1 MRDIF
6 THQITTPEHWYML
19 MQPTIYRR
27 EELRYDLIVGDQVVT
42 PTYDPHCVNDISG
55 GCHPVQIISGER
67 LVKADTGIA
76 EGRKIAQ
83 TLENLKGVSDYLI
96 EEEAWECIWT
106 ELIINRKGL
115 KTFLGREGIG
125 EYYFSSEMLA
135 LMLEELDRLITKY
148 SADEWS
154 WSQASQP
161 LVDLLQEHHA
171 LIQIEY
177 DEVEAGTRLLKEGDF
192 LGPKERKKRKIQ
204 KMEEQMA
211 AGTSYGTPKGRSVGD
226 AGSLGDDEMKGRS
239 LGDAGSLGGKK
250 DYSEF
255 FKMVNKKLHE
265 DRKNRIKEEVF
276 EEDRER
282 HEKLRKKQ

>member
-6 THQITTPEHWYML
+6 THKITTPEHWYML

-42 PTYDPHCVNDISG
+42 PTYDPHCVNDVSG

-76 EGRKIAQ
+76 ENRKIAQ
-83 TLENLKGVSDYLI
+83 TLENIKGVSDYLI

-106 ELIINRKGL
+106 ELIINKKGL
-115 KTFLGREGIG
+115 KTFLDRGGVE
-125 EYYFSSEMLA
+125 ENDYSFSSEMLA
-135 LMLEELDRLITKY
+135 LMLEEFDRLITKY

-154 WSQASQP
+154 WSPSSVT
-161 LVDLLQEHHA
+161 LVDLLQEHRA

-177 DEVEAGTRLLKEGDF
+177 AEVEAGTRLLKEGDF
-192 LGPKERKKRKIQ
+192 LGPKERKERKIQ

-211 AGTSYGTPKGRSVGD
+211 EGTSYGRQQGRAL
-226 AGSLGDDEMKGRS
+226 AGSLENSDEEE
-239 LGDAGSLGGKK
+239 

-255 FKMVNKKLHE
+255 FKTVNKKLHE
-265 DRKNRIKEEVF
+265 DRKTRIKGEVF

-282 HEKLRKKQ
+282 REKRRKNRISE

>member
-42 PTYDPHCVNDISG
+42 PTYDPHCVNDVSG

-67 LVKADTGIA
+67 LAKADTGIA

-83 TLENLKGVSDYLI
+83 TLENIKGVSDSLI
-96 EEEAWECIWT
+96 DEEAWECIWT
-106 ELIINRKGL
+106 ELIINKKGL
-115 KTFLGREGIG
+115 KTFLDRDGIG
-125 EYYFSSEMLA
+125 EYYFSSEMLS

-154 WSQASQP
+154 WSQASQS
-161 LVDLLQEHHA
+161 LVDLLQEHRA
-171 LIQIEY
+171 LIQMEY

-192 LGPKERKKRKIQ
+192 LGPKERKQRKIQ
-204 KMEEQMA
+204 KMGEQIA
-211 AGTSYGTPKGRSVGD
+211 AGIVSYGT
-226 AGSLGDDEMKGRS
+226 ENGRS
-239 LGDAGSLGGKK
+239 LGKEDPSDEEEE

-255 FKMVNKKLHE
+255 FNTVNKKLHE
-265 DRKNRIKEEVF
+265 DRKNRVKEEVF

-282 HEKLRKKQ
+282 QEKLRKK